1 MPHKSNKKKK
11 KTVKHSSH
19 TKPRQTITRNQL
31 KETNL
36 RSRFNRNIR
45 KPQITF
51 FRSRERRMKEI
62 EPLNQIEIVEQQ
74 PITPNILDQMLAEFD
89 LTNTVIRNEDQLVYI
104 EGKYHQLYTMKKE
117 SSGYRYNQDL
127 CCDEEDRENIYKITR
142 LIQHIPEYM
151 HLDIAILYGVLVQCY
166 YSLKYNEPRFS
177 WLKNNFMEKN
187 LRKHFRV
194 HIRDL
199 AKDLFNS
206 ITTGDIQLGRYNLS
220 SVIRRIIMEMG
231 GG

>member
-1 MPHKSNKKKK
+1 MPHKSKKK
-11 KTVKHSSH
+11 KTVKRSTH

-31 KETNL
+31 KVTNL

-45 KPQITF
+45 TKEVETL
-51 FRSRERRMKEI
+51 EI
-62 EPLNQIEIVEQQ
+62 EQIQLLEEQSIV
-74 PITPNILDQMLAEFD
+74 PNILDQMLVEFD
-89 LTNTVIRNEDQLVYI
+89 LTDTVIRNVDQLVYI
-104 EGKYHQLYTMKKE
+104 EGKYHQLYTMQKE
-117 SSGYRYNQDL
+117 SYGYRYNQDL
-127 CCDEEDRENIYKITR
+127 CCDEQDRENIYKMTR
-142 LIQHIPEYM
+142 LIQHIPKYM